1 MDQAENLRKIMQQ
14 KEEQAKEAARVI
26 AVTSGKGG
34 VGKSSVSVNLA
45 IQFARMGK
53 SVVILDADFGLANVE
68 VMFGVIPKYNL
79 SDLLYNGRELKEII
93 CEGPEGIQFISGGSG
108 IANLANFDKEQVKRL
123 IYKMTELEKIADIVI
138 IDTGAGINPSVMEF
152 LISSPETIL
161 VTTPEPTSVTD
172 SYALLKALIMTEGF
186 QGKNTTVKMI
196 ANRVS
201 DAGEGKNLYEKL
213 SMVVS
218 NFLNI
223 NIEFLG
229 VIPQD
234 SYITKA
240 IMKQKPVSIM
250 YPNAAASK
258 QFEAIAKK
266 LSGTQQDVPDSRR
279 GIRGYFKNF
288 FAKKN
293 VLKELINMSKKIL
306 IIDDSALMRRVISD
320 IIKLGNEYEVA
331 AIAKDGLEGYEY
343 IRQNPTLYS
352 AVILDINMPK
362 MNGLELLQKL
372 QKNHIEQTVIVVSTV
387 AKEGAKETIQALE
400 YGAFDFVTKPE
411 NYFETKG
418 NDF

>member
-1 MDQAENLRKIMQQ
+1 
-14 KEEQAKEAARVI
+14 
-26 AVTSGKGG
+26 
-34 VGKSSVSVNLA
+34 
-45 IQFARMGK
+45 
-53 SVVILDADFGLANVE
+53 
-68 VMFGVIPKYNL
+68 
-79 SDLLYNGRELKEII
+79 
-93 CEGPEGIQFISGGSG
+93 
-108 IANLANFDKEQVKRL
+108 
-123 IYKMTELEKIADIVI
+123 MTELEKIADIVI

-172 SYALLKALIMTEGF
+172 SYALLKALSMTEGF
-186 QGKNTTVKMI
+186 QGENTTVKMI

-218 NFLNI
+218 KFLNI

-240 IMKQKPVSIM
+240 IMKQSRFPLCIRM
-250 YPNAAASK
+250 RRASK

-293 VLKELINMSKKIL
+293 V
-306 IIDDSALMRRVISD
+306 
-320 IIKLGNEYEVA
+320 
-331 AIAKDGLEGYEY
+331 
-343 IRQNPTLYS
+343 
-352 AVILDINMPK
+352 
-362 MNGLELLQKL
+362 
-372 QKNHIEQTVIVVSTV
+372 
-387 AKEGAKETIQALE
+387 
-400 YGAFDFVTKPE
+400 
-411 NYFETKG
+411 
-418 NDF
+418 

>member
-123 IYKMTELEKIADIVI
+123 INKMTELEKIADIVI

-172 SYALLKALIMTEGF
+172 SYALLKSLSITEGF
-186 QGKNTTVKMI
+186 RCCYQNRFRTGNQEFHNAWVNTGACINNNNICYFFKFRHFINQPFHLLFVKICKIGNSRTAGNKLDSLRSLTDDLFQFPPVIQQITQIIFRNHTKHNFYIGK
-196 ANRVS
+196 
-201 DAGEGKNLYEKL
+201 
-213 SMVVS
+213 
-218 NFLNI
+218 
-223 NIEFLG
+223 
-229 VIPQD
+229 
-234 SYITKA
+234 TK
-240 IMKQKPVSIM
+240 I
-250 YPNAAASK
+250 
-258 QFEAIAKK
+258 
-266 LSGTQQDVPDSRR
+266 
-279 GIRGYFKNF
+279 GI
-288 FAKKN
+288 
-293 VLKELINMSKKIL
+293 
-306 IIDDSALMRRVISD
+306 
-320 IIKLGNEYEVA
+320 
-331 AIAKDGLEGYEY
+331 
-343 IRQNPTLYS
+343 
-352 AVILDINMPK
+352 
-362 MNGLELLQKL
+362 
-372 QKNHIEQTVIVVSTV
+372 
-387 AKEGAKETIQALE
+387 
-400 YGAFDFVTKPE
+400 
-411 NYFETKG
+411 
-418 NDF
+418 

>member
-1 MDQAENLRKIMQQ
+1 M
-14 KEEQAKEAARVI
+14 
-26 AVTSGKGG
+26 
-34 VGKSSVSVNLA
+34 
-45 IQFARMGK
+45 
-53 SVVILDADFGLANVE
+53 
-68 VMFGVIPKYNL
+68 
-79 SDLLYNGRELKEII
+79 KEII
-93 CEGPEGIQFISGGSG
+93 CEDRRESSLFPAVRELPILQIL
-108 IANLANFDKEQVKRL
+108 NKEQVKRL
-123 IYKMTELEKIADIVI
+123 INKMTELEKIADIVI

-172 SYALLKALIMTEGF
+172 SYALLKALSMTEGF

-218 NFLNI
+218 KFLNI

-288 FAKKN
+288 FAKKECVKGVDKYVRKN
-293 VLKELINMSKKIL
+293 IN
-306 IIDDSALMRRVISD
+306 
-320 IIKLGNEYEVA
+320 Y
-331 AIAKDGLEGYEY
+331 
-343 IRQNPTLYS
+343 
-352 AVILDINMPK
+352 
-362 MNGLELLQKL
+362 
-372 QKNHIEQTVIVVSTV
+372 
-387 AKEGAKETIQALE
+387 
-400 YGAFDFVTKPE
+400 
-411 NYFETKG
+411 
-418 NDF
+418 

>member
-1 MDQAENLRKIMQQ
+1 MIRPDKLAQLI
-14 KEEQAKEAARVI
+14 EERRIVKTKLCEELEISVM
-26 AVTSGKGG
+26 TLNNFLNKG
-34 VGKSSVSVNLA
+34 S
-45 IQFARMGK
+45 
-53 SVVILDADFGLANVE
+53 
-68 VMFGVIPKYNL
+68 
-79 SDLLYNGRELKEII
+79 EI
-93 CEGPEGIQFISGGSG
+93 GS
-108 IANLANFDKEQVKRL
+108 NK
-123 IYKMTELEKIADIVI
+123 LEKIADIVI

-172 SYALLKALIMTEGF
+172 SYALLKALSMTEGF

-218 NFLNI
+218 KFLNI

-293 VLKELINMSKKIL
+293 V
-306 IIDDSALMRRVISD
+306 
-320 IIKLGNEYEVA
+320 
-331 AIAKDGLEGYEY
+331 
-343 IRQNPTLYS
+343 
-352 AVILDINMPK
+352 
-362 MNGLELLQKL
+362 
-372 QKNHIEQTVIVVSTV
+372 
-387 AKEGAKETIQALE
+387 
-400 YGAFDFVTKPE
+400 
-411 NYFETKG
+411 
-418 NDF
+418 